1 MENTFV
7 VNNEL
12 VTIKITIE
20 VIPAK
25 KKEDIK
31 ETPIVVKPPLVV
43 ARQTN
48 SPDGWNAIEPETSVE
63 PVVVPAPAPEKK
75 KRAYTRKPKE
85 VVPLAETP
93 KEEVVV
99 TVPTPVVAPVT
110 STAVSPTTPNKVVA
124 RLAQMIRFYCKASN
138 IPTTEITKK
147 YLIDHGAAD
156 IIEGATEEDIEEA
169 FKEVIKK

>member
-1 MENTFV
+1 MENTIET
-7 VNNEL
+7 NGEP

-20 VIPAK
+20 IIPGK
-25 KKEDIK
+25 KKEEIAVKAPIVEVPKK
-31 ETPIVVKPPLVV
+31 ETTVE
-43 ARQTN
+43 
-48 SPDGWNAIEPETSVE
+48 EPEMVFE
-63 PVVVPAPAPEKK
+63 PMNTPEPAPEKK
-75 KRAYTRKPKE
+75 KRAYTRKAKE
-85 VVPLAETP
+85 VIPPVETP

-110 STAVSPTTPNKVVA
+110 STAVSPTTSNKVVA

-138 IPTTEITKK
+138 IPTTEVTKK